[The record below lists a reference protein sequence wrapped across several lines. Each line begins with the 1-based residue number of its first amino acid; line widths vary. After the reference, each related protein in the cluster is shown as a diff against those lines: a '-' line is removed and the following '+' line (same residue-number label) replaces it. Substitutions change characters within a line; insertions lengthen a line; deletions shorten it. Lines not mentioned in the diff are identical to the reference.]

1 MVDTFLR
8 RENNKRHKQ
17 KCHQNSMK
25 QQEIHLQK
33 TEEAALER
41 TAV

>member
-1 MVDTFLR
+1 MVDTYLK

-25 QQEIHLQK
+25 QQEKHLK
-33 TEEAALER
+33 NTEEAALER
-41 TAV
+41 TAA